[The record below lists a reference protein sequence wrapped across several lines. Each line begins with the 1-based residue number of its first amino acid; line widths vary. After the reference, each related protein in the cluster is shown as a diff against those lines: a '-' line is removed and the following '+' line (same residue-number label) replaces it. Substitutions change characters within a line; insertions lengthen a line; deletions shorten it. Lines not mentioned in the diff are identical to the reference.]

1 MITTNLE
8 IGGTVASFDTAAQ
21 NALKSSV
28 ASSLNCI
35 EPACVVQLSI
45 SAGSVIVQVDVIIPD
60 NSPAATD
67 VSTIASSATTLFSAP
82 VASISANLGVTV
94 VSQPAAPVTQAAVPV
109 ALVVAPPPAPPPPP
123 SPPPSPPKPPP
134 PPSPAPPPLH
144 QICGCDR
151 ILDGSQYM
159 SVEAICTRQEGSVT
173 VCRQQ
178 TGSDPAFG
186 PQCPS
191 DYTLCLRH
199 GPYNPNPS
207 GATFCR
213 DSTTGRWANPNKCAR
228 KLRKNKCHKRAV
240 ATNCART
247 CSLCGPRTVG
257 GRG

>member
-1 MITTNLE
+1 
-8 IGGTVASFDTAAQ
+8 
-21 NALKSSV
+21 
-28 ASSLNCI
+28 
-35 EPACVVQLSI
+35 
-45 SAGSVIVQVDVIIPD
+45 
-60 NSPAATD
+60 
-67 VSTIASSATTLFSAP
+67 
-82 VASISANLGVTV
+82 
-94 VSQPAAPVTQAAVPV
+94 
-109 ALVVAPPPAPPPPP
+109 
-123 SPPPSPPKPPP
+123 
-134 PPSPAPPPLH
+134 
-144 QICGCDR
+144 
-151 ILDGSQYM
+151 M